1 MYYTDLEDLTD
12 LVSDVLENMGMD
24 DLNFEVP
31 TYDEVMKRGM
41 GYLFVTVYIP
51 YRAVKAD
58 ADELA
63 FDLERGI
70 NRYVYEKVE
79 VTVDDFGISQVTL
92 RVNTEPVVS
101 YD

>member
-24 DLNFEVP
+24 DFNFEVP
-31 TYDEVMKRGM
+31 TYDEVMKSGM

-58 ADELA
+58 AEELA
-63 FDLERGI
+63 FDLERAV
-70 NRYVYEKVE
+70 NLQVYEKVE
-79 VTVDDFGISQVTL
+79 VTVDDYGQAQVTL
-92 RVNTEPVVS
+92 CVKTEPVVS

>member
-31 TYDEVMKRGM
+31 TYDEVIKRGM